1 MAEVAT
7 VEAAMAAAAEAV
19 VAAVVV
25 DTPHTAAVVGVAGRS
40 LAAIVEGAE
49 TVRGATE
56 EVGTMAAALVST
68 GMVATIVVV
77 VTGLTEAAGVT
88 TAVRA

>member
-25 DTPHTAAVVGVAGRS
+25 DTPHTAVVGVAGRS
-40 LAAIVEGAE
+40 LAAIGEGAE

-56 EVGTMAAALVST
+56 EVGTMAAAPVST
-68 GMVATIVVV
+68 GMVATIGVA